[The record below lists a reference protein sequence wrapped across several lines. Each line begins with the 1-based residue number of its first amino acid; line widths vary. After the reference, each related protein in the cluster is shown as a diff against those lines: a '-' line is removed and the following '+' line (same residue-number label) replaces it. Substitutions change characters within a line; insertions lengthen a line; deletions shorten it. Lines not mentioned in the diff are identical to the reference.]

1 MYFHKYVI
9 IMIITHVGGE
19 MLLEKDVV
27 FTEAG
32 DVKRLSTSLSWRDRF
47 GAWKVRW
54 GIGRY
59 SYLIEPGIYAVG
71 EPDENSHVLVTA
83 NYKLTLD
90 YLRKE
95 LSRLDLWILVID
107 TKGINVWCAAGK
119 GTFGN
124 YELLKVINKVKL
136 KEIVSHN
143 RLILPQLG
151 APGIAAHVIK
161 KAGFDVVYGP
171 VRAEDVREF
180 IANGLVKTKAMRE
193 VNFGFKDR
201 LILTPMEFI
210 PDLKYALPFLA
221 VLLIFNMGDVGL
233 TLVNYIPLFISL
245 LLGSVAVP
253 LLLPYIP
260 FRAFSLKGAV
270 LGAVWSLVF
279 LRFSGAFLVQD
290 SWMVKAAFV
299 FFIMFISSY
308 TALQFTGSSTY
319 TSLSGTTK
327 ETVRSMVT
335 GAVLCASGAILLI
348 AYRIMG

>member
-1 MYFHKYVI
+1 
-9 IMIITHVGGE
+9 
-19 MLLEKDVV
+19 LDNDVV
-27 FTEAG
+27 FTKTGE
-32 DVKRLSTSLSWRDRF
+32 VKRLSTSLAWEDRL
-47 GAWKVRW
+47 GGWKVRW

-59 SYLIEPGIYAVG
+59 SYLVEPGIYAVG

-90 YLRKE
+90 ALRKE
-95 LSRLDLWILVID
+95 LSGLSLWILVID

-151 APGIAAHVIK
+151 APGIAAHIIK
-161 KAGFDVVYGP
+161 KAGFEVVYGP
-171 VRAEDVREF
+171 VRAEDIKSY
-180 IANGLVKTKAMRE
+180 IANGLVKTRAMRE
-193 VNFGFKDR
+193 MNFGFKDR
-201 LILTPMEFI
+201 LVLAPMEFI
-210 PDLKYALPFLA
+210 PDIKYALPFLA
-221 VLLIFNMGDVGL
+221 VLLVFNMGNVGL

-245 LLGSVAVP
+245 LIGSVAVP

-260 FRAFSLKGAV
+260 FRAFSLKGAA

-290 SWMVKAAFV
+290 SWMVKAALV
-299 FFIMFISSY
+299 FFMMFISSY

-327 ETVRSMVT
+327 ETVRSMVV
-335 GAVLCASGAILLI
+335 GAVLCAAGVMLLI
-348 AYRIMG
+348 AYKLVG